1 MKDAGKVRPI
11 LQAGLRSI
19 LHSSLILLGL
29 LFAAGASAADAT
41 PSDGQQTATA
51 DDDDATP
58 ATGAKGDAAAPSKP
72 GDDVFKPTEE
82 ISEDFA
88 VPFPVDI

>member
-1 MKDAGKVRPI
+1 MKDPGQVRPI

-41 PSDGQQTATA
+41 SSDGQQTAA
-51 DDDDATP
+51 DDDATP
-58 ATGAKGDAAAPSKP
+58 ATGAEDDAAAPSKP